1 MIIEWSRIEG
11 ARKDRKQK
19 EGERGG
25 GGGERREVGDGVGHG
40 GLKEGACE

>member
-25 GGGERREVGDGVGHG
+25 ERREVGDGVGHG